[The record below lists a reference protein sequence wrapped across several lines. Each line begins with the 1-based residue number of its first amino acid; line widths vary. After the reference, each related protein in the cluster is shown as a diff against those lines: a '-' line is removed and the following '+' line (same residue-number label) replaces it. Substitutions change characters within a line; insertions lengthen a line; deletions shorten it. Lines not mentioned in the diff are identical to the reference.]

1 MDKKIVDMVSQ
12 RKDFLKDHSL
22 KYLEFEALVPNKLGF
37 LREIAESLPD
47 GKRRGN
53 MTEIIA
59 YLQNSWQE
67 VLKDYSALQEGS
79 AARNLIED
87 LTGTL
92 ISKESEIKALTDLS
106 QKLTQRLKDA
116 NA

>member
-47 GKRRGN
+47 GKRKAS
-53 MTEIIA
+53 MIEIIEWIHK
-59 YLQNSWQE
+59 SFQE
-67 VLKDYSALQEGS
+67 VLNDYQCLQEGS
-79 AARNLIED
+79 KLRNVLAD
-87 LTGTL
+87 HVAT
-92 ISKESEIKALTDLS
+92 IKANDNSGTS
-106 QKLTQRLKDA
+106 PKK
-116 NA
+116 NS

>member
-1 MDKKIVDMVSQ
+1 MDSVTFHKLTT
-12 RKDFLKDHSL
+12 RPNFLKDHNF
-22 KYLEFEALVPNKLGF
+22 KYIEFTATIDKNLSI
-37 LREIAESLPD
+37 LREIAESLPE

-59 YLQNSWQE
+59 YLQKSWQE